1 MSLFG
6 GNGMPDRLNLLRT
19 LIKSCGALL
28 MIGAAAFGAVALG
41 AVALFQPARA
51 ATHEQ
56 FIEMCRQAHMEE
68 LRACVR
74 GKVGNPRQAIGDE
87 LEKARHACGAVFVRP
102 CVLAAEQKQAAGVGA
117 PTAPKNEAA
126 AAPDA
131 ALEIRASFVAPPRT
145 IADITAILDSEKPD
159 EAQIVKR
166 KATAD
171 ATPAGN
177 MAGPKLAQFLFDRAA
192 ARALLARSKEAL
204 ADGLQA
210 LEIAKHGMDVR

>member
-1 MSLFG
+1 
-6 GNGMPDRLNLLRT
+6 MPGRLKLW
-19 LIKSCGALL
+19 CGFA
-28 MIGAAAFGAVALG
+28 
-41 AVALFQPARA
+41 ALFCAASAMLVWSEPALA
-51 ATHEQ
+51 ASHEQ

-131 ALEIRASFVAPPRT
+131 PLEIRASFVAPPRT

-159 EAQIVKR
+159 EAQIV
-166 KATAD
+166 
-171 ATPAGN
+171 
-177 MAGPKLAQFLFDRAA
+177 
-192 ARALLARSKEAL
+192 
-204 ADGLQA
+204 
-210 LEIAKHGMDVR
+210 